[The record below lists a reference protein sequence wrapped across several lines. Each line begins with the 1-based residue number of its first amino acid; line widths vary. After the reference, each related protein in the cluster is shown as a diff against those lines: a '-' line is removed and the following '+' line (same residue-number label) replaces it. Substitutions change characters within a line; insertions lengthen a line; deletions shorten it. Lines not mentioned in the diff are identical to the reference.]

1 MFRKYIKIEIVWKL
15 FMKSLINLYVII
27 IIIRNKDIIVYSI
40 SIYFVLVRY

>member
-15 FMKSLINLYVII
+15 FLKGLINLYVII
-27 IIIRNKDIIVYSI
+27 IIICNKDIIVYSI